1 METQSTYMRFH
12 KLKYFES
19 LASFR
24 CLSYFQNVAKRKLK
38 KLYGWWWCSELNY
51 LIELFHWNSPSS
63 YYCVSGAV
71 VRRCSV
77 KKVFLEISQNSQ
89 KSRLF
94 FNKVAR
100 LRPATLLKKSLWHR
114 CFSVNFAKFLR
125 TAFFAEHLR
134 WLLLVSG
141 NSCGIIFNWPRA
153 ILLYHKFQ
161 W

>member
-1 METQSTYMRFH
+1 MRFH
-12 KLKYFES
+12 KLNYFES

-24 CLSYFQNVAKRKLK
+24 FLSYFQNVAKRKLK
-38 KLYGWWWCSELNY
+38 KLYGWLWCTELNY
-51 LIELFHWNSPSS
+51 LIELFHRNSPSS

-77 KKVFLEISQNSQ
+77 KKVFLAISQNSQ
-89 KSRLF
+89 KNRLF

-141 NSCGIIFNWPRA
+141 NSCGIIFNWPRT